1 MKDQKS
7 CTIDDTM
14 SVRCITDCHVTGEVI
29 IDRDHNQKRMT
40 LRCDNADNNEF
51 VVLFKTKNLNS
62 VPYSNP
68 ADIIYHSVPNTAVV
82 NDEVVFQTNPLQNTS
97 NNPQY
102 PLYTMDSTNM
112 KVNNLVD
119 GFHNARFT
127 PFYNDTGADKTT
139 KEIVNPPYIEMEF
152 KLEGD
157 SFIITR
163 AAHSKIESTTVKMY
177 INDIYVT
184 TTRSYIDCFDN
195 TPNNSAFGIKVR
207 VCDPATI
214 AKLKEA
220 FKGEIVIKLL
230 QTTEPPSIDNFR
242 IPVFDS
248 RRVFTIKYNGATY
261 VCNYTGYDPVW
272 VGWGVR
278 EFNTDI
284 EITIESSSGEPLVE
298 GDLYA
303 FLLMYE
309 SAPASMN
316 DGAINSKY
324 GIYML
329 PEPGSTNHKAT
340 VKIKKEWIPVLSKI
354 VAGYNF
360 EKIQDQAKLLSVVP
374 NVFV

>member
-14 SVRCITDCHVTGEVI
+14 DVRCITDCHITGEVI
-29 IDRDHNQKRMT
+29 VDRDHNQKRMT
-40 LRCDNADNNEF
+40 LRCDNMDNNEF

-62 VPYSNP
+62 VPYANP
-68 ADIIYHSVPNTAVV
+68 EDILYHNVPNTAIV

-97 NNPQY
+97 NNPDY
-102 PLYTMDSTNM
+102 PLYTISSSDMQ
-112 KVNNLVD
+112 VNNLVD
-119 GFHNARFT
+119 GFLDVRFT

-157 SFIITR
+157 NFIITR

-184 TTRSYIDCFDN
+184 TTRSYIDCFDD
-195 TPNNSAFGIKVR
+195 TPNNSSFGIQVR
-207 VCDPATI
+207 VCDPTTI
-214 AKLKEA
+214 AQLKEA

-242 IPVFDS
+242 IPVFGNYIS
-248 RRVFTIKYNGATY
+248 TIKYNGATY
-261 VCNYTGYDPVW
+261 VCNYMGYDPVW

-284 EITIESSSGEPLVE
+284 EITLEGQGGPLID
-298 GDLYA
+298 GDIYA

-309 SAPASMN
+309 SAPASLN

-329 PEPGSTNHKAT
+329 PESGSTSYKAT
-340 VKIKKEWIPVLSKI
+340 VKIKKEWIPTLSKI

-360 EKIQDQAKLLSVVP
+360 SKLSDPAKILSAIP
-374 NVFV
+374 NMFA